1 MLTSFFQRA
10 PLSVIA
16 PSGWI
21 RLKFNLTLIASL
33 LAEVLWIQQLYRFHK
48 FLLCERNQVLPI
60 SVLYWSSLQWGC
72 SYKFGEAWGQYLYL
86 FIYGLQ
92 SIFEVCTLFDIYIC
106 VYFFF
111 SLSDC
116 NRLFPSTEDAGRWEC
131 SYHHSCSIGHRCSW
145 GTLFLS
151 IILKVR
157 KSSVTSFLVILSL
170 YLTIQ
175 TFFS

>member
-1 MLTSFFQRA
+1 MFICIYVLTSFFQRA

-60 SVLYWSSLQWGC
+60 SVLYWSSLQWGR

-111 SLSDC
+111 SLSQTVTGC
-116 NRLFPSTEDAGRWEC
+116 FPALK
-131 SYHHSCSIGHRCSW
+131 
-145 GTLFLS
+145 TLVDENAV
-151 IILKVR
+151 IIIAVALGIAALEVLYFCQ
-157 KSSVTSFLVILSL
+157 SF
-170 YLTIQ
+170 
-175 TFFS
+175 